1 MKVEEL
7 FDKIDSLRLNKET
20 KYELKNAIEDIIDN
34 CKELEEQKKELEEQK
49 KQFDDEKAKLE
60 AQIVR
65 LKQPSEQFIA
75 TLEEAFNQH
84 PELITN
90 IIDNRIEEGLQV
102 QSEYVSD
109 VDDGHEEINLYY
121 FGHCL

>member
-34 CKELEEQKKELEEQK
+34 CKELEEQK

-109 VDDGHEEINLYY
+109 VDDEHEEINLYY

>member
-1 MKVEEL
+1 MSKNKTEEL

-20 KYELKNAIEDIIDN
+20 KYELKSSIEDIIDN
-34 CKELEEQKKELEEQK
+34 YNALEEQK
-49 KQFDDEKAKLE
+49 KQLDDEKAKLE
-60 AQIVR
+60 AQIAR

-84 PELITN
+84 PELITD

-109 VDDGHEEINLYY
+109 VDDGHEETNLYY